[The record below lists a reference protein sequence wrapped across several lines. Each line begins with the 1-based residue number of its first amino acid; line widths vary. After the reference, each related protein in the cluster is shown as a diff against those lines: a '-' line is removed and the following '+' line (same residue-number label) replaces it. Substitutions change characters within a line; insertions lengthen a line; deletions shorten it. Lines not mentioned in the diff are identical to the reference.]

1 MLNLPPT
8 PQTLP
13 VKDAWKPLPLTH
25 WNTETAAH
33 LLRRIG
39 YSATPTRVQQA
50 LNGPISKTLEQAFG
64 TVKPNTKSLELSK
77 FETEFFDRSTE
88 ANRLKDR
95 EERQIA
101 QRNIRRESDHFFRQ
115 YAVEWYRFA
124 RDEANSP
131 QEKFVTFLHDVF
143 VIEQRKIR
151 EPFTLFNY
159 EQTLREGIQLNY
171 PDLCKRVSREPAM
184 VRYLDLHQSSARKP
198 NENFAR
204 ELFELFILG
213 EGNYTEN
220 DIKEAARAFTG
231 YRIKKRT
238 EFAYYNKIHD
248 HSPKTV
254 FDKTGPWT
262 GDDIIDLAFE
272 KPTARTYLIQEL
284 LKFYLTDDDL
294 PHPDYIRAL
303 GDLWA
308 ARNFNLKYLI
318 QTVFQSRLFHHPAY
332 RGNLVKSPIH
342 FYLGL
347 CQDLQIDVTPF
358 SGRTLHAMRTMGQN
372 FYNPPNVR
380 GWLYGQN
387 WINSTTISG
396 RRQLVDYLFT
406 PVNEKRLNGNDKK
419 ALKAARE
426 NNHANFQVTADRLGK
441 LMKLDPEGIA
451 DHLTT
456 YFITAPSRD
465 TYRPA
470 IIKMIEENKDG
481 KPYWNLRNTV
491 IGLLQSPAYN
501 LC

>member
-1 MLNLPPT
+1 MLMTSPT
-8 PQTLP
+8 PKTLP
-13 VKDAWKPLPLTH
+13 AKDAWKPLPITH

-39 YSATPTRVQQA
+39 YSATPVKVRQA
-50 LNGPISKTLEQAFG
+50 LNGSIAKTIESAF
-64 TVKPNTKSLELSK
+64 TPSRPFPQSPELAS
-77 FETEFFDRSTE
+77 FENEFFERSTQV
-88 ANRLKDR
+88 NRIKDR
-95 EERQIA
+95 EERRKA
-101 QRNIRRESDHFFRQ
+101 QRDIRRESERLFRQ

-151 EPFTLFNY
+151 EPFLLQNY
-159 EQTLREGIQLNY
+159 EETLREGIQLNY
-171 PDLCKRVSREPAM
+171 PDLCKRVSREPSM
-184 VRYLDLHQSSARKP
+184 VRYLDLNQSSARKP

-213 EGNYTEN
+213 EGNYTED
-220 DIKEAARAFTG
+220 DIKEASRAFTG

-238 EFAYYNKIHD
+238 EFAYYHKIHD
-248 HSPKTV
+248 PSPKTV
-254 FDKTGPWT
+254 FGKTGPWT
-262 GDDIIDLAFE
+262 GDDIIDLAFQR
-272 KPTARTYLIQEL
+272 PTARTYLIEEM
-284 LKFYLTDDDL
+284 LKFYLTDGDL
-294 PHPDYIRAL
+294 PHADYIQAL

-308 ARNFNLKYLI
+308 ARDFNLRFLI
-318 QTVFQSRLFHHPAY
+318 DTVFQSRLFYHPAY
-332 RGNLVKSPIH
+332 RGNLVKSPIQ

-358 SGRTLHAMRTMGQN
+358 TGRTLHAMRTMGQN

-406 PVNEKRLNGNDKK
+406 PVNEKNLNGNDRR

-426 NNHANFQVTADRLGK
+426 NGYANFQVTPDRLGK
-441 LMKLDPEGIA
+441 LTQLSPSALA

-456 YFITAPSRD
+456 YFITALSRE

-470 IIKMIEENKDG
+470 IIKLIEQNKSG

>member
-1 MLNLPPT
+1 MKHTRPT
-8 PQTLP
+8 PQSLP
-13 VKDAWKPLPLTH
+13 VKDAWKPLPLSH

-39 YSATPTRVQQA
+39 YSATPSKVKQA
-50 LNGPISKTLEQAFG
+50 LNGPISKTIEKAFAPD
-64 TVKPNTKSLELSK
+64 KPLQKNPELSK
-77 FETEFFDRSTE
+77 FENEFFERGTQ
-88 ANRLKDR
+88 ANRIKDP
-95 EERQIA
+95 EERRKA
-101 QRNIRRESDHFFRQ
+101 QREIRRESDHLFRQ
-115 YAVEWYRFA
+115 YAIEWYRFA
-124 RDEANSP
+124 RDETNSP

-151 EPFTLFNY
+151 EPFLLFNY

-171 PDLCKRVSREPAM
+171 PDLCKRVSREPSM
-184 VRYLDLHQSSARKP
+184 VRYLDLNQSSARKP

-213 EGNYTEN
+213 EGNYTED
-220 DIKEAARAFTG
+220 DIKEASRAFTG

-238 EFAYYNKIHD
+238 EFAYYDKIHD
-248 HSPKTV
+248 PSPKTV
-254 FDKTGPWT
+254 FGKTGPWT

-308 ARNFNLKYLI
+308 SRDFNLRFLI
-318 QTVFQSRLFHHPAY
+318 ETVFQSRLFHHPAY
-332 RGNLVKSPIH
+332 RGNLVKSPIQ

-347 CQDLQIDVTPF
+347 CQDLQVDVTPF
-358 SGRTLHAMRTMGQN
+358 SGRTLHSMRTMGQN

-406 PVNEKRLNGNDKK
+406 PVNEKNLNGNDRR

-426 NNHANFQVTADRLGK
+426 KGHANFQVTSDRLGK
-441 LMKLDPEGIA
+441 LMKLEPPALA

-456 YFITAPSRD
+456 YFITALSRE

-470 IIKMIEENKDG
+470 IIQLVEQNKDG